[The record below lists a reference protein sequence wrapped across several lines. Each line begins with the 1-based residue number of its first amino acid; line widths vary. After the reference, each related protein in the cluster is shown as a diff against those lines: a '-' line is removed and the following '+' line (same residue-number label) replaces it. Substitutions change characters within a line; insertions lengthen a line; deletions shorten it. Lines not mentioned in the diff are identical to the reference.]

1 MIRSNKAKIIGKLL
15 SVVVLLSVITIHG
28 VIWNIPYLKLIGL
41 TIIALSVVLSIIF
54 VDSLNTA
61 LLTFIVTLIPMLL
74 SLSYE
79 LISEYPLGSDIHGE
93 YFIIKNQQIYTQFSK
108 IQKEA
113 QTVFGIP
120 GYYSEILNLIFSSN
134 MISEVLGSDPLYV
147 IKFLWT
153 SLILGLVP
161 LIIFT
166 YTYYLMEDKKSA
178 VIASMLIAVQ
188 STYII
193 TLHSSAKQATSTFL
207 ATIMALL
214 ILRILEYSEV
224 RKDFPAVIILAIG
237 LTGYHYLTS
246 GATFVVFFMGLAI
259 YYFVVALFRSKSQGP
274 HHSSRSLKIATYVV
288 LSLILIWITW
298 YFIVFK
304 SLIEPV
310 VDLVRRLFTLEK
322 AEYYYEKVNVSL
334 PTFINMLRLG
344 INGIIALGVMV
355 SGIMAFMNINK
366 GNVVDS
372 SIVASSVLFFLG
384 AASEI
389 LGISTLGIGRVS
401 LIFLMF
407 AAPYFYSAFSLIIRE
422 LGRIPKKN
430 TLIALLLVSLIL
442 ATRLLISIGVMSY
455 SFGYVENSVFMD
467 PNYKYMT
474 SLTYADLNAA
484 EFVINKS
491 TSKIYVVTDLRG
503 EKPFMY
509 VCTETCNITFVNYFA
524 SLNKGTAPLYP
535 IYLVFLSSY
544 NIVGRTI
551 QINVTEFKST
561 DEYLPYINSADSL
574 IYGNGFTY
582 IYKV

>member
-15 SVVVLLSVITIHG
+15 SLVVLLSVITIYG

-41 TIIALSVVLSIIF
+41 IIIALSVVLPITF
-54 VDSLNTA
+54 VDILNTA

-79 LISEYPLGSDIHGE
+79 LISEYPLGEDIHSE
-93 YFIIKNQQIYTQFSK
+93 YFIIKNLQIYTQLSE

-120 GYYSEILNLIFSSN
+120 GYYSEILNSIFSSN
-134 MISEVLGSDPLYV
+134 IISEVLGSDPLYV
-147 IKFLWT
+147 IKFLWN
-153 SLILGLVP
+153 SLILGLLP
-161 LIIFT
+161 LIIFI

-178 VIASMLIAVQ
+178 VIASILIAVQ

-193 TLHSSAKQATSTFL
+193 TLHSTAKQVTSMFL

-214 ILRILEYSEV
+214 ILRTLKHSEV

-246 GATFVVFFMGLAI
+246 GATFAVFFMGLAI
-259 YYFVVALFRSKSQGP
+259 HYFVATLFKSKSQGLHYSP
-274 HHSSRSLKIATYVV
+274 RSLKITSYVV
-288 LSLILIWITW
+288 LSFILIWITW
-298 YFIVFK
+298 YFVIFK

-310 VDLVRRLFTLEK
+310 VDLTIRLFTLEK
-322 AEYYYEKVNVSL
+322 AEYYYEKINVPL
-334 PTFINMLRLG
+334 PAFINVLRLG
-344 INGIIALGVMV
+344 INGIIALDVIV
-355 SGIMAFMNINK
+355 SGIMAFMNINR

-372 SIVASSVLFFLG
+372 LIVASSALFFLG
-384 AASEI
+384 TVSEF
-389 LGISTLGIGRVS
+389 LGISTIGIGRVS
-401 LIFLMF
+401 IIFLMF
-407 AAPYFYSAFSLIIRE
+407 VAPYFYNAFSLITRK

-442 ATRLLISIGVMSY
+442 TTRLLISVGVMSY
-455 SFGYVENSVFMD
+455 TFGHVENSVFMD
-467 PNYKYMT
+467 PNHKYIT
-474 SLTYADLNAA
+474 SLTYADLRAA
-484 EFVINKS
+484 EFIINKS
-491 TSKIYVVTDLRG
+491 ANKIYIGTDPIG
-503 EKPFMY
+503 KKPFIY
-509 VCTETCNITFVNYFA
+509 VCTETCNIAFVNYFA

-535 IYLVFLSSY
+535 IYFIFLSSY

-551 QINVTEFKST
+551 QISVTEFKST
-561 DEYLPYINSADSL
+561 DEYLPYINSTHSL

-582 IYKV
+582 IYF

>member
-1 MIRSNKAKIIGKLL
+1 MIRSNKVPIIRKSL
-15 SVVVLLSVITIHG
+15 SVIVLLSVLTIYG

-79 LISEYPLGSDIHGE
+79 LISEYPLGEDIHSE
-93 YFIIKNQQIYTQFSK
+93 YFVINSLQIYTQLSE

-134 MISEVLGSDPLYV
+134 IISEVLGSDPLYV
-147 IKFLWT
+147 IKFLWN
-153 SLILGLVP
+153 SLILGLLP
-161 LIIFT
+161 LIIFI

-178 VIASMLIAVQ
+178 LIASILIAVQ

-193 TLHSSAKQATSTFL
+193 TLHSTAKQVTSMFL

-214 ILRILEYSEV
+214 ILRTLKHSEV

-246 GATFVVFFMGLAI
+246 GATIAVFFMGLAI
-259 YYFVVALFRSKSQGP
+259 HYFVATLFSSKSQGL
-274 HHSSRSLKIATYVV
+274 HYSSRSLKITSYVV
-288 LSLILIWITW
+288 LSFILIWITW
-298 YFIVFK
+298 YFVIFK

-310 VDLVRRLFTLEK
+310 LDLTIRLFTLEK
-322 AEYYYEKVNVSL
+322 AEYYYEKINVPL
-334 PTFINMLRLG
+334 PAFINVLRLG
-344 INGIIALGVMV
+344 INGIITLVVMV
-355 SGIMAFMNINK
+355 SGIMAFMNINR

-372 SIVASSVLFFLG
+372 LIVASSALFFLG
-384 AASEI
+384 TVSEF
-389 LGISTLGIGRVS
+389 LGISTIGIGRVS
-401 LIFLMF
+401 IIFLMF
-407 AAPYFYSAFSLIIRE
+407 VAPYFYNAFSLITRE

-442 ATRLLISIGVMSY
+442 ATRLLISVGVMSY
-455 SFGYVENSVFMD
+455 TFGHVENSVFMD
-467 PNYKYMT
+467 PNHKYIT
-474 SLTYADLNAA
+474 SLTYADLKAA
-484 EFVINKS
+484 ELIINKS
-491 TSKIYVVTDLRG
+491 ANKIYIGTDSIG
-503 EKPFMY
+503 KKPFIY
-509 VCTETCNITFVNYFA
+509 ICTETCNIAFVNYFA

-535 IYLVFLSSY
+535 IYFVFLSSY

-551 QINVTEFKST
+551 QISVTEFKST
-561 DEYLPYINSADSL
+561 DEYLPYINSTHSL

-582 IYKV
+582 IYF